1 MRCTLLFLFILLTS
15 RLLADNV
22 TAEQA
27 HALAT
32 DFFKTNVQ
40 TRNTSASPQLQL
52 VWDGEDL
59 STRSTGNLPA
69 FYVLIIP
76 IGKVLLLLPE
86 MMCLCPYWGILLRIT
101 LW

>member
-1 MRCTLLFLFILLTS
+1 MRCTLLFLFILLAN

-40 TRNTSASPQLQL
+40 TRSTAASPQLQL
-52 VWDGEDL
+52 VWDG
-59 STRSTGNLPA
+59 
-69 FYVLIIP
+69 
-76 IGKVLLLLPE
+76 K
-86 MMCLCPYWGILLRIT
+86 
-101 LW
+101 

>member
-1 MRCTLLFLFILLTS
+1 MRCTLLFLFILLAN

-40 TRNTSASPQLQL
+40 TRSTAASPQLQL
-52 VWDGEDL
+52 VWDGEDAN
-59 STRSTGNLPA
+59 TRSAGNLPA
-69 FYVLIIP
+69 FYVFN
-76 IGKVLLLLPE
+76 GSVTNC
-86 MMCLCPYWGILLRIT
+86 MGISE
-101 LW
+101 

>member
-40 TRNTSASPQLQL
+40 TRSTAASPQLQL
-52 VWDGEDL
+52 VWDGEDAN
-59 STRSTGNLPA
+59 TRSAGNLPA
-69 FYVLIIP
+69 FYVFNSTDQK
-76 IGKVLLLLPE
+76 GFVLLPE
-86 MMCLCPYWGILLRIT
+86 MMWLCLY
-101 LW
+101 